1 MKQIIYIGLT
11 GLFLASCADDA
22 QVGAFN
28 AKGEWGAETSKMHTV
43 TCAIPD
49 AKQTTTSSKVVDVPK
64 DCRSKAVKICPSH
77 KPYNPDRIAA
87 IVNGKV
93 QYEFA
98 CAS

>member
-11 GLFLASCADDA
+11 GLFLASCANDA

-28 AKGEWGAETSKMHTV
+28 AKGEWGAETSQMHKV
-43 TCAIPD
+43 TCAIPT
-49 AKQTTTSSKVVDVPK
+49 AKQTTADFKIVDVAK
-64 DCRSKAVKICPSH
+64 DCLSKAAKICPSH
-77 KPYNPDRIAA
+77 KPYNPNKIAD